1 MNKLFSEVCELMDEA
16 SNHLPEGLYMNL
28 YNKLRDIK
36 NLKESPEEMILNLGS
51 GEEGMRAIRI
61 MFQRGVEFERRRG
74 TPIASAVDQARAL
87 GSSYRPGAN
96 PLHLPPNIAAA
107 IAETD
112 TDTDSSDSEMEMDM
126 ADIVV
131 VPAPVVVPV
140 PAPAVAPIVVPVPA
154 PIVVPEPVASPP
166 PLPIVNITVRR
177 CRCGSTT
184 HMRTNHRDCPLRT
197 TRPRAPVAP
206 TAVPAS

>member
-1 MNKLFSEVCELMDEA
+1 MNKLFSEVCELMDDA
-16 SNHLPEGLYMNL
+16 SAHLPEGLYMNL

-36 NLKESPEEMILNLGS
+36 NLKESHKEIILPNLDAYPVS
-51 GEEGMRAIRI
+51 DAMRLI
-61 MFQRGVEFERRRG
+61 FDRGREFERRRG
-74 TPIASAVDQARAL
+74 VPIASAVDQARAL

-112 TDTDSSDSEMEMDM
+112 TDSSDSEMEMNID
-126 ADIVV
+126 DIVNIVV
-131 VPAPVVVPV
+131 VPAPVVAPVPV
-140 PAPAVAPIVVPVPA
+140 PAPVVAPVPVLA
-154 PIVVPEPVASPP
+154 PVVAPVPVASPP

-177 CRCGSTT
+177 CRCGSTS

-197 TRPRAPVAP
+197 NRRRAPVA
-206 TAVPAS
+206 AS